1 VGLQRLEN
9 KVLSWGII
17 GKSAPILAEITIRKS
32 QVLKPDNVYYFRI
45 DQPLFSTARKR
56 LIEHFTRV
64 ETFGSPNVHWVR
76 VIVDPSDP
84 QVFTFK
90 PEIVRKNLVKHGAQ

>member
-32 QVLKPDNVYYFRI
+32 QTSSFHSYDTI
-45 DQPLFSTARKR
+45 DRC
-56 LIEHFTRV
+56 EMV
-64 ETFGSPNVHWVR
+64 
-76 VIVDPSDP
+76 
-84 QVFTFK
+84 
-90 PEIVRKNLVKHGAQ
+90 